1 MPAGK
6 VIIAGGGIGGLSAAI
21 ALLQRGFDVEVLEQS
36 GELREVGAGIQISPN
51 GNRTL
56 DALGVFERLRAL
68 SCNAEEKE
76 IRHWQTG
83 RAWKLFSD
91 SAAVV
96 ARYGYPYMTVFR
108 PDLLGCLGQRVR
120 ELKADAIRLN
130 ARCVG
135 FEQDGHGVVALLQD
149 GSRVRGDV
157 LVGADGI
164 HSLIRPALFGR
175 DDLQYTGMSVWRS
188 LIPMAQLPEH
198 LRRSVAVN
206 WCGPTGHL
214 VHYPVHGGEVMNFVA
229 TRLGQSWD
237 GPPWNRPTTLQE
249 CTDAFA
255 GWHPD
260 IQTLIASCGPVLK
273 WALCIRPFL
282 DHWSVGRVTLLGDAC
297 HPTPPFLA
305 QGAVCAIED
314 GAVLARCLA
323 EVSGGAERALQRYE
337 ELRLPHSY
345 RMVRGALANGDII
358 HSPRL
363 ATPEE
368 AERFGEEV
376 WSNGSVNERYEWLYS
391 YDVDKVD
398 I

>member
-1 MPAGK
+1 MRPNK
-6 VIIAGGGIGGLSAAI
+6 IIISGGGIGGLSAAI
-21 ALLQRGFDVEVLEQS
+21 ALLQRGIDVEVLEQA

-56 DALGVFERLRAL
+56 DSLGVFETLREL

-83 RAWKLFSD
+83 RTWKLFSD

-108 PDLLGCLGQRVR
+108 PDLLSCLAAKVR
-120 ELKADAIRLN
+120 ELKPDAIRLN
-130 ARCVG
+130 ARCVD
-135 FEQDGHGVVALLQD
+135 FEEDENGVTAILQD
-149 GSRVRGDV
+149 GGRVRGDG

-164 HSLIRPALFGR
+164 HSRIRPALFGH
-175 DDLQYTGMSVWRS
+175 DDLEYMGMAVWRS
-188 LIPMAQLPEH
+188 LIPMDSLPPH

-206 WCGPTGHL
+206 WCSPTGHL
-214 VHYPVHGGEVMNFVA
+214 VHYPVKGGEMMNFVA
-229 TRLGQSWD
+229 TRLDQPWD
-237 GPPWNRPTTLQE
+237 GAPWNRPSTIEE
-249 CTDAFA
+249 CAEAFA

-260 IQTLIASCGPVLK
+260 IQTLIQNCGPMLK

-282 DHWSVGRVTLLGDAC
+282 THWSSARVTLLGDAC
-297 HPTPPFLA
+297 HATPPFLA
-305 QGAVCAIED
+305 QGAVCALED
-314 GAVLARCLA
+314 GVILARCLA
-323 EVSGGAERALQRYE
+323 EVEGGITPALKRYE
-337 ELRLPHSY
+337 TLRMPHSY
-345 RMVRGALANGDII
+345 RMVRGAIANGDVI

-376 WSNGSVNERYEWLYS
+376 WSTGSVTERYEWLYS
-391 YDVDKVD
+391 YNVETVE